1 MEAQGFRDL
10 VGRIM
15 TDPDFLADLVRDPTG
30 VLAHYTLSSNERD
43 MVLQA
48 VGREGQAPTPER
60 LRAVKAVMIKRWA
73 M

>member
-15 TDPDFLADLVRDPTG
+15 TDPDFLADLVRDPAG
-30 VLAHYTLSSNERD
+30 VLAHYTLSPDEHD
-43 MVLQA
+43 MVLLA
-48 VGREGQAPTPER
+48 VGREGQAPTAER